1 MSAIPEDGIPN
12 PSSAAVVREVVTNA
26 LLAIPI
32 ASRTV
37 TRRVRVR
44 IWVRVR
50 VGI

>member
-12 PSSAAVVREVVTNA
+12 PSSAAVVWGVVTNA

-37 TRRVRVR
+37 TRRVR